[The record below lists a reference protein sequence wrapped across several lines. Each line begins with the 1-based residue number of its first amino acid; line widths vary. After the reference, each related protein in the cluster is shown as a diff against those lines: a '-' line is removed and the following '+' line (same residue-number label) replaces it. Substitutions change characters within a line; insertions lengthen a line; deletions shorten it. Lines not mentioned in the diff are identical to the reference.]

1 MLKLYRIFIFVQG
14 SGLHNDALGFNRDI
28 GCCYVSVASG
38 SIGSAIFDK
47 DLVMF
52 MVVCYGVG
60 IS

>member
-1 MLKLYRIFIFVQG
+1 MLKPYRIFLVVQG
-14 SGLHNDALGFNRDI
+14 SGLHNEALGSSRDI
-28 GCCYVSVASG
+28 GCFYVSVASG